1 MLMQLDFSCEE
12 PIYLQIHNQ
21 LVLFIASGY
30 LKPGD
35 KLPSIRALA
44 NETGVN
50 VMTVNKSYQMLKQEG
65 YITADRR
72 GGTVVAGNCPETSSA
87 QITSELAMPAATA
100 KLSGISCKQ
109 WLELC
114 KQAYDSLNTDN
125 IKKNVKE

>member
-1 MLMQLDFSCEE
+1 MQLDFSSEE

-21 LVLFIASGY
+21 LVLSIASGY
-30 LKPGD
+30 LKPGE
-35 KLPSIRALA
+35 KLPTIRALA

-72 GGTVVAGNCPETSSA
+72 GGTVVAGHCPETSK
-87 QITSELAMPAATA
+87 QKIKEELKMPAATA
-100 KLSGISCKQ
+100 ILSDISREK

-114 KQAYDSLNTDN
+114 SQVYDDLN
-125 IKKNVKE
+125 KNVKE

>member
-12 PIYLQIHNQ
+12 PIYMQIHNQ
-21 LVLFIASGY
+21 LILCIASGY

-72 GGTVVAGNCPETSSA
+72 GGTIVAGSCPETSA
-87 QITSELAMPAATA
+87 IKIGEDLKMPAAAA
-100 KLSGISCKQ
+100 KLSGLSCSK
-109 WLELC
+109 WLEICEKVFNNLE
-114 KQAYDSLNTDN
+114 N
-125 IKKNVKE
+125 IKEEG